1 MKVRFFLFENYHGKQ
16 NIGSSYIRGH
26 QLVKIWDEAEVY
38 KYGENPDVLI
48 FQKVY
53 MTPDYKF
60 HSHFKNKKILDIC
73 DPDWLNGT
81 TLIRETID
89 NVDAVTCSS
98 EALVSFLKQFT
109 NKPVV
114 LIKDRFNTS
123 VIPKPKLHTGDAKTV
138 VWFGYRHNAE
148 TLKPAL
154 NKIIEKNLKL
164 LIISDDDPLAWQWNP
179 KNFNEEK
186 YQFIKYN
193 EETIY
198 TDLQKADY
206 AILPDGTRPIDTF
219 KSNNRAVKA
228 ILAGLPVVKTIE
240 DMEKYRKADN
250 RNIFVHENWQKYID
264 EYDINKSVQEYKDL
278 INKL

>member
-26 QLVKIWDEAEVY
+26 QLVDVWDEAEVY

-60 HSHFKNKKILDIC
+60 HSRFKNKKVLDIC
-73 DPDWLNGT
+73 DPDWMNGT

-98 EALVSFLKQFT
+98 EALVNFLKQFT
-109 NKPVV
+109 SKPVV

-123 VIPKPKLHTGDAKTV
+123 VVPKPKLHKGNAKTV

-154 NKIIEKNLKL
+154 NKIIEKNLNL
-164 LIISDDDPLAWQWNP
+164 LVISDDDPLAWQWSP
-179 KNFNEEK
+179 KHFNEEN

-193 EETIY
+193 EQTIY
-198 TDLQKADY
+198 SDLQKADY
-206 AILPDGTRPIDTF
+206 ALLPDGTRPIDVF
-219 KSNNRAVKA
+219 KSNNRTVKA
-228 ILAGLPVVKTIE
+228 ILAGLPVVKSVE
-240 DMEKYRKADN
+240 DMEKYENAVN
-250 RNIFVHENWQKYID
+250 RNIFVHDNWQNYVH
-264 EYDINKSVQEYKDL
+264 EYDISRSVEEYKDL